1 MPFARTASPASAEAG
16 VCRPFHVR
24 ELTPSSDGG
33 AVRPDMRWTCK
44 VGRQRQ
50 QNRQQPWPVS
60 RIGPPGPCVLL
71 QRAQLPYV
79 LRDNAAVAAYADGGL
94 QRHHGA
100 L

>member
-1 MPFARTASPASAEAG
+1 MEQCVRTCAGRARWGDS
-16 VCRPFHVR
+16 V
-24 ELTPSSDGG
+24 
-33 AVRPDMRWTCK
+33 
-44 VGRQRQ
+44 
-50 QNRQQPWPVS
+50 N
-60 RIGPPGPCVLL
+60 RIGSGGGQLAESARQVRVYLL